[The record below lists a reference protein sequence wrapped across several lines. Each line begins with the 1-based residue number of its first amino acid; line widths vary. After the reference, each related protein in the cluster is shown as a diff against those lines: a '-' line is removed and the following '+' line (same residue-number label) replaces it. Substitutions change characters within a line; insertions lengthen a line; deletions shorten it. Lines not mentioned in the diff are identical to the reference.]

1 MTMVA
6 LIGGPLAD
14 AWGMHGDLGA
24 GWWAVMAVGMVLFWA
39 VVILGLVWLVRD
51 GIQRWQRRDQQT
63 PLAILDR
70 RLAEGALSFD
80 EYHQR
85 RDVLLG
91 ERASQ
96 SNQGAGTLQQERTQ
110 P

>member
-1 MTMVA
+1 MTMLA
-6 LIGGPLAD
+6 LIGRPFAD

-24 GWWAVMAVGMVLFWA
+24 GWWVVLVVGMVLLWA

-51 GIQRWQRRDQQT
+51 GIERSQRRDQAM
-63 PLAILDR
+63 PLAPLDR
-70 RLAEGALSFD
+70 RFAEGALSVD
-80 EYHQR
+80 EYHQC
-85 RDVLLG
+85 RDALLR

-96 SNQGAGTLQQERTQ
+96 SNQGAGSRQSERTQ